1 MKRLVALLCLA
12 ACAPRHRPSAPDR
25 GVELVTAVRDDS
37 LAAVTALLDAGVSP
51 DTLASDGT
59 RPLTEAARNHRVDAA
74 RLLLARGAQLQRAD
88 GSGRRPFDY
97 AVEFG
102 YRDMAAMFT
111 LQYARDAGAGP
122 AALAWFAAV
131 DAARPAGSWQ
141 RVLDGELLSLGL
153 TAAIVNQRE
162 ALVVALGKAGG
173 RGNRSGYP
181 PLVVAARFGDL
192 AAVSALLRASVNP
205 DGEVADG
212 LHQTALM
219 EAARDAHVDV
229 GRRLIRA
236 GARVDHV
243 DAHGETALMWAVRQG
258 ETDYAAM
265 LLEAGADPLYRN
277 RDGTTPL
284 SLARRIDHRD
294 LIDLLQRYRTRRS
307 PAATIARAQ
316 A

>member
-1 MKRLVALLCLA
+1 VTRIAALLVLTG
-12 ACAPRHRPSAPDR
+12 CAVAQRPVVVNR

-37 LAAVTALLDAGVSP
+37 LAAVDALLGAGISP

-59 RPLTEAARNHRVDAA
+59 RPLTEAARNHRVDVAQ
-74 RLLLARGAQLQRAD
+74 LLLARGAHLALAD
-88 GSGRRPFDY
+88 GSHRRPFDY

-102 YRDMAAMFT
+102 YRDLVAMFT
-111 LQYARDAGAGP
+111 VQFARDAGASP

-131 DAARPAGSWQ
+131 DVGRPAGSWQ

-153 TAAIVNQRE
+153 TSAIVNQRE
-162 ALVVALGKAGG
+162 PIVVALRKEGG
-173 RGNRSGYP
+173 RPNASGYP

-192 AAVSALLRASVNP
+192 AAVTALLGASVNP

-236 GARVDHV
+236 GARVDRV

-258 ETDYAAM
+258 ETEYAAM
-265 LLEAGADPLYRN
+265 LLAAGADPLHRN
-277 RDGTTPL
+277 ADGTTPL
-284 SLARRIDHRD
+284 SFAQSINHAD
-294 LIDLLQRYRTRRS
+294 LVRLLERYRARHG
-307 PAATIARAQ
+307 PAGIIARAP